1 MKSKYVIII
10 FFLAVVSLCSAIKF
24 WNPEE
29 CGCPP
34 FDKIEN
40 EVCTKQGTTYDNRCQ
55 FDCHQK
61 FLSKTGVTLEEG
73 PCIMT
78 ADAEEETKK

>member
-1 MKSKYVIII
+1 MYSKYVIII
-10 FFLAVVSLCSAIKF
+10 SLLAVVSLGSAIEF

-34 FDKIEN
+34 FDKTEN
-40 EVCTKQGTTYDNRCQ
+40 EVCTKHGTTYDNRCQ

-61 FLSKTGVTLEEG
+61 FLSKSGVALEEG
-73 PCIMT
+73 PCILS
-78 ADAEEETKK
+78 AEAEEEAKK